1 MIARAKEKM
10 IFLPQPVDMYI
21 YIRMYVLIRRTA
33 SNLTASSLFILL
45 PSTRRDGLINP
56 GDFPPCGINP
66 GRDRP
71 TICSRFSSVF
81 FLPSSLPSLSLPAK
95 LFLHLLVENSIPL
108 FPNTDC
114 GHLDLE
120 QGTSNSGSPLNDP
133 IPLRGEGEGDP
144 DRADY
149 FISSE
154 PSFERGR

>member
-1 MIARAKEKM
+1 MCM
-10 IFLPQPVDMYI
+10 

-81 FLPSSLPSLSLPAK
+81 FLPSSLPPSLPYPCPRNFSSTSSWKIPFRCFRTRIADTWASRKGLPTPDLLLTILSLSEEK
-95 LFLHLLVENSIPL
+95 GKGIP
-108 FPNTDC
+108 
-114 GHLDLE
+114 
-120 QGTSNSGSPLNDP
+120 
-133 IPLRGEGEGDP
+133 IARI
-144 DRADY
+144 
-149 FISSE
+149 ISS
-154 PSFERGR
+154 PANQVSNAADERILRK